1 MNTSERILNGIKQ
14 ALTEGE
20 SKVNLVKEQAQQDV
34 NEASQ
39 LTGSGLDKGGR
50 TYFDDAFAALR
61 YANPFRQGSR
71 QIVTTDTS
79 AVQFVAKTGNVLN
92 VTGANNPWGYTF
104 TPNDGEPGIAT
115 NIWQL
120 PTRVLSAQL
129 PLRSALLSD
138 INNID
143 AAIVNDLILEF
154 SATEAQSMATNYDQA
169 GSTTYTTGATN
180 GLRGLA
186 YYGVSASAAAYG
198 TSGTAITNGI
208 HTVLKEDFPYAAI
221 TYDDMVNAASKLPG
235 QYWSLPTTA
244 WHLHPDVITQL
255 RKLKS
260 AGGGV
265 PFFTEVGDEDGGSL
279 AFVFGFPVIPNAYL
293 QAPGVGSVSGI
304 LANWDQFLTIAD
316 GEEITLKRYDQTKPG
331 YVTLYAEKR
340 VASSIR
346 NPFAGVYLTGA

>member
-14 ALTEGE
+14 ALTEGKA
-20 SKVNLVKEQAQQDV
+20 KVNLVEEKAQVDV
-34 NEASQ
+34 NETNQ

-61 YANPFRQGSR
+61 YANPFRQGAR
-71 QIVTTDTS
+71 QVIYNGS
-79 AVQFVAKTGNVLN
+79 AAQFVAKTGNVLN
-92 VTGANNPWGYTF
+92 ATGSNNPWGYTF
-104 TPNDGEPGIAT
+104 TPNDGTPGIAT
-115 NIWQL
+115 TIWQL

-129 PLRSALLSD
+129 PLRTALLSD

>member
-20 SKVNLVKEQAQQDV
+20 SKVNLVEEKAQVDV
-34 NEASQ
+34 NETNQ

-61 YANPFRQGSR
+61 YANPFRQGAR
-71 QIVTTDTS
+71 QVTYNGS
-79 AVQFVAKTGNVLN
+79 AALFVAKTGNVLN
-92 VTGANNPWGYTF
+92 QTGENNPWGYSF
-104 TPNDGEPGIAT
+104 IPNDGETGIET
-115 NIWQL
+115 SIWQL
-120 PTRVLSAQL
+120 PTRNLSAQL
-129 PLRSALLSD
+129 PLRTAVLSD

-143 AAIVNDLILEF
+143 SAIVNDLILEF
-154 SATEAQSMATNYDQA
+154 SAAEAQAMATNNDQA
-169 GSTTYTTGATN
+169 GSTTYNTGAVE

-198 TSGTAITNGI
+198 SSGTAITNGI

-244 WHLHPDVITQL
+244 WHLHPALITQL

-260 AGGGV
+260 TGGGV
-265 PFFTEVGDEDGGSL
+265 PFFTEVGDDDGGAL
-279 AFVFGFPVIPNAYL
+279 AFVFGFPVIPNPYL
-293 QAPGVGSVSGI
+293 QAPASGSVSGV
-304 LANWDQFLTIAD
+304 LANWDQFMTIAD
-316 GEEITLKRYDQTKPG
+316 NEEMSIKRYDQTAPG
-331 YVTLYAEKR
+331 YITLYAEKR
-340 VASSIR
+340 LASTIR
-346 NPFAGVYLTGA
+346 NPFAGVFLVGA